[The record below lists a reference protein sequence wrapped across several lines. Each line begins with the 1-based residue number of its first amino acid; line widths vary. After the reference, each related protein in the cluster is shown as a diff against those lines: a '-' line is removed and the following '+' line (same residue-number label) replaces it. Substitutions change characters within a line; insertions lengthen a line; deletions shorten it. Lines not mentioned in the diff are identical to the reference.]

1 MNRNIA
7 DPKTTRRWILL
18 VTILGSSLIF
28 IDGTVV
34 NVALPGLQESLNA
47 NVSDVQ
53 WVIEGYTLMLASL
66 ILVGGSLGDKFGK
79 RLTFIIGVSIFSA
92 ASLLCGFARDIDE
105 LIYARILQGAGGALL
120 IPASLAILSS
130 SFDDNT
136 RGKAIGTWSSFTAVT
151 AALGPILGGW
161 LIENYSWRWIF
172 FINIPIAAFVLY
184 ITLTRVPEIEIEDD
198 SEPLDWVGAFLVT
211 IGLGSI
217 VFGLIESANLGL
229 DSYIVIGLVSGGT
242 VMLVI
247 FLFVESKIKSPM
259 MPLSLF
265 RSRTFSGANILTFFL
280 YAALSGALF
289 FFPFNLIQLQGYT
302 ATEAGAAFLPLIVFL
317 SLLSRWAGGLVDR
330 YGAKLP
336 LVIGPFIVAV
346 GYLLF
351 ALPGIGGSYWTTFF
365 PGLVTLGVGMG
376 ISVAPL
382 TTAVMSAVSQDRS
395 GLASGINNAVART
408 AGLLSI
414 ALIGIMVLIAFNGA
428 LDTKIDSIEMTRELR
443 EHIDSERI
451 KLAGIQLPEGVDA
464 YTATRIRRAINES
477 FLSAFRLA
485 MIVSAM
491 LAFAS
496 SVTALLFISGKKD
509 AKPDLIPD

>member
-1 MNRNIA
+1 M
-7 DPKTTRRWILL
+7 
-18 VTILGSSLIF
+18 
-28 IDGTVV
+28 
-34 NVALPGLQESLNA
+34 
-47 NVSDVQ
+47 
-53 WVIEGYTLMLASL
+53 
-66 ILVGGSLGDKFGK
+66 
-79 RLTFIIGVSIFSA
+79 
-92 ASLLCGFARDIDE
+92 
-105 LIYARILQGAGGALL
+105 
-120 IPASLAILSS
+120 
-130 SFDDNT
+130 
-136 RGKAIGTWSSFTAVT
+136 
-151 AALGPILGGW
+151 
-161 LIENYSWRWIF
+161 
-172 FINIPIAAFVLY
+172 
-184 ITLTRVPEIEIEDD
+184 
-198 SEPLDWVGAFLVT
+198 
-211 IGLGSI
+211 
-217 VFGLIESANLGL
+217 
-229 DSYIVIGLVSGGT
+229 
-242 VMLVI
+242 
-247 FLFVESKIKSPM
+247 
-259 MPLSLF
+259 
-265 RSRTFSGANILTFFL
+265 
-280 YAALSGALF
+280 
-289 FFPFNLIQLQGYT
+289 
-302 ATEAGAAFLPLIVFL
+302 
-317 SLLSRWAGGLVDR
+317 DR
-330 YGAKLP
+330 YGAKPP

-428 LDTKIDSIEMTRELR
+428 LDTEIDSIEMTRELR

-451 KLAGIQLPEGVDA
+451 KLAGIQLPEGVDTN
-464 YTATRIRRAINES
+464 TATRIRRAINES

>member
-105 LIYARILQGAGGALL
+105 LIYARILQGAGGAL
-120 IPASLAILSS
+120 
-130 SFDDNT
+130 
-136 RGKAIGTWSSFTAVT
+136 
-151 AALGPILGGW
+151 

-451 KLAGIQLPEGVDA
+451 KLAGIQLPEGVDTN
-464 YTATRIRRAINES
+464 TATRIRRAINES